1 MSMKLRRRYI
11 FGIICNFFVLLYLFL
26 NFVIR
31 VFDNSIISLRL
42 CLFSLLVSCVCSF
55 FCYSKKNYLCFL
67 YILLFIVSWFIELI
81 FKPEWQYSFDYFVYS
96 VSYMLVAM
104 FLVQWSQQVFAL
116 RVLFIFVMVSI
127 LVKLLLFDTPIREF
141 MLDES
146 SYNFIS
152 VLALLYFGL
161 YCLTLIKNNKPL
173 SLKDGFLFLVVCCL
187 AYGRGGIISALCFLG
202 LLLVY
207 KFYNARI
214 GANKKVLIGFLV
226 LLSIIFFHSL
236 LLERLSDY
244 EIFGKFK
251 KMGMESNGRAD
262 IWLKFINNSFSSFKD
277 FILGANPAK
286 IFTEGNLH
294 NSYLQM
300 YANFGFVFFISNVF
314 ITILILIY
322 YSRKRS
328 RNIWLLI
335 LFVTFIVRALLDRV
349 CFRGHCEILY
359 FYFIFNFF
367 IDISTKN
374 KVVDCKLYKSL

>member
-1 MSMKLRRRYI
+1 MRRRFI
-11 FGIICNFFVLLYLFL
+11 FGIICNFFVLLYLYL

-42 CLFSLLVSCVCSF
+42 CLVSLLMSCVCSF
-55 FCYSKKNYLCFL
+55 FCYSRKNYLCFL
-67 YILLFIVSWFIELI
+67 YIILFIVSWIIELI

-96 VSYMLVAM
+96 VSYMLVAL
-104 FLVQWSQQVFAL
+104 FLVQWNQKIFAL

-161 YCLTLIKNNKPL
+161 YCLTRIKNNKPL
-173 SLKDGFLFLVVCCL
+173 SLKDGLLFLVVCCM
-187 AYGRGGIISALCFLG
+187 AYGRGGIISAVCFLSL
-202 LLLVY
+202 LLLV
-207 KFYNARI
+207 KFCKSRM

-226 LLSIIFFHSL
+226 LFSIIFFHSL
-236 LLERLSDY
+236 LLDRLSDY
-244 EIFGKFK
+244 EVFGKFR

-262 IWLKFINNSFSSFKD
+262 IWLHFISNSFSSIKD
-277 FILGANPAK
+277 FILGANPSK
-286 IFTEGNLH
+286 IFNDGNLH

-300 YANFGFVFFISNVF
+300 YANFGFVFFLSNVF
-314 ITILILIY
+314 ITIFILIY

-367 IDISTKN
+367 LDISTKN
-374 KVVDCKLYKSL
+374 KVVNYKLQKSF

>member
-187 AYGRGGIISALCFLG
+187 AYGRGGIISACVFW
-202 LLLVY
+202 V
-207 KFYNARI
+207 
-214 GANKKVLIGFLV
+214 
-226 LLSIIFFHSL
+226 
-236 LLERLSDY
+236 
-244 EIFGKFK
+244 
-251 KMGMESNGRAD
+251 
-262 IWLKFINNSFSSFKD
+262 SS
-277 FILGANPAK
+277 
-286 IFTEGNLH
+286 
-294 NSYLQM
+294 
-300 YANFGFVFFISNVF
+300 
-314 ITILILIY
+314 
-322 YSRKRS
+322 
-328 RNIWLLI
+328 
-335 LFVTFIVRALLDRV
+335 
-349 CFRGHCEILY
+349 
-359 FYFIFNFF
+359 
-367 IDISTKN
+367 
-374 KVVDCKLYKSL
+374 

>member
-1 MSMKLRRRYI
+1 
-11 FGIICNFFVLLYLFL
+11 
-26 NFVIR
+26 
-31 VFDNSIISLRL
+31 
-42 CLFSLLVSCVCSF
+42 
-55 FCYSKKNYLCFL
+55 
-67 YILLFIVSWFIELI
+67 
-81 FKPEWQYSFDYFVYS
+81 
-96 VSYMLVAM
+96 M

-214 GANKKVLIGFLV
+214 SANKKVLIGFLV

-236 LLERLSDY
+236 LLDRLSDY

>member
-1 MSMKLRRRYI
+1 M
-11 FGIICNFFVLLYLFL
+11 IC
-26 NFVIR
+26 
-31 VFDNSIISLRL
+31 LRL
-42 CLFSLLVSCVCSF
+42 CLLSLLISCVFSF
-55 FCYSKKNYLCFL
+55 FSYSKKNYLCFL
-67 YILLFIVSWFIELI
+67 YILLFVVSWLIELI
-81 FKPEWQYSFDYFVYS
+81 FRPEWQYSFDYFVYS

-104 FLVQWSQQVFAL
+104 FLVQWSQKIFAL
-116 RVLFIFVMVSI
+116 RILFLFVMVSI
-127 LVKLLLFDTPIREF
+127 IVKLLIFNTPIREF

-173 SLKDGFLFLVVCCL
+173 SLKEGFLFLVVCCL
-187 AYGRGGIISALCFLG
+187 AYGRGGIISAVCFMS
-202 LLLVY
+202 LLVLV
-207 KFYNARI
+207 KFYKSRI
-214 GANKKVLIGFLV
+214 SVNKKILIV
-226 LLSIIFFHSL
+226 CLLIFSIIFFHSL
-236 LLERLSDY
+236 LLNSLSDY
-244 EIFGKFK
+244 EVFGKFK

-262 IWLKFINNSFSSFKD
+262 IWLQFINNSFESFKD
-277 FILGANPAK
+277 FILGSNPLMV
-286 IFTEGNLH
+286 FNDGNLH

-300 YANFGFVFFISNVF
+300 YANFGLVFFIANVF
-314 ITILILIY
+314 ITICILIY

-335 LFVTFIVRALLDRV
+335 LFVTFITRALLDRV

-374 KVVDCKLYKSL
+374 KIVDNKLYKSL